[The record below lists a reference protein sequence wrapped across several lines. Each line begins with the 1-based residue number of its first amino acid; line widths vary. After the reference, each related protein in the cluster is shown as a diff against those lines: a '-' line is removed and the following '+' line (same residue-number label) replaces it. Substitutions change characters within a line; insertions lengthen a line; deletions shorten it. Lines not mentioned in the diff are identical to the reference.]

1 VIAVADLRYEQFVRD
16 VTDFAKEIGADAEN
30 LRGWAQ
36 FIDQEATDTARVA
49 DGLGAKRVDPE
60 TVAECQHLAKLM
72 TGVSEQA
79 ITYASA
85 GDTTTR
91 LARAGHDETVA
102 THQGIHEQVNA
113 SPASGIHDVDND
125 WLTQE

>member
-1 VIAVADLRYEQFVRD
+1 MADTRYEQFIQD
-16 VTDFAKEIGADAEN
+16 VTDFAKEISADADA

-49 DGLGAKRVDPE
+49 DGIAAKRVDAE
-60 TVAECQHLAKLM
+60 TVAEAHQLAKLM
-72 TGVSEQA
+72 AGVSEQA
-79 ITYASA
+79 IQYASA

-91 LARAGHDETVA
+91 LARAGHDETIT
-102 THQGIHEQVNA
+102 THQGIHEAVNA
-113 SPASGIHDVDND
+113 STAAGIHNVDND